1 MQLFRRKDLDMSNKH
16 EVVKFE
22 NGDLVL
28 DVDVSPEQET
38 VWLSQRQM
46 GELFGVST
54 DTIGLHIKNILRN
67 KELDSSTTE
76 ESSVVQNEGGR
87 KIRRMIKIYNL
98 DMIISVGY
106 RVNSKRGI
114 TFRRWATAVL
124 KDYLVKGYAVNQKQV
139 SRLNKTIEIQS
150 KMLAAVIDSDS
161 TEVLKVVN
169 EYTKALSLLDD
180 YDHQTIKKPKGNKK
194 TITLSY
200 EECRELID
208 HMGYGDS
215 SSVFGVEKE
224 NGKLKGI
231 LVAINQT
238 AFGKEVYP
246 SVQEK
251 AANLLYFLIKDHP
264 FADGCKRIG
273 ATLFLKYL
281 DKNHILFTNH
291 QKKISDNA
299 LVAITLMIAESNPK
313 EKDVIIDLVM
323 NFLNND

>member
-1 MQLFRRKDLDMSNKH
+1 MSNKH

-87 KIRRMIKIYNL
+87 KIRRMIKRYNL

-313 EKDVIIDLVM
+313 EKDVMVALVM
-323 NFLNND
+323 NLL

>member
-1 MQLFRRKDLDMSNKH
+1 MSNKH

-313 EKDVIIDLVM
+313 EKDVMVALVM
-323 NFLNND
+323 NLLD

>member
-1 MQLFRRKDLDMSNKH
+1 MQLFRWKDLDMSNKH

-46 GELFGVST
+46 SELFGVST

-87 KIRRMIKIYNL
+87 KIRRMIKRYNL

-124 KDYLVKGYAVNQKQV
+124 KDYLVKGYAVNQKQL

-215 SSVFGVEKE
+215 SRVFGVEKE

-264 FADGCKRIG
+264 FVDGCKRIG

-313 EKDVIIDLVM
+313 EKDVMVALVM
-323 NFLNND
+323 NLLD

>member
-1 MQLFRRKDLDMSNKH
+1 MAGKH
-16 EVVKFE
+16 EVVKFK
-22 NGDLVL
+22 NGGLVL
-28 DVDVSPEQET
+28 DVTVTPESET
-38 VWLSQRQM
+38 VWLNRSQIAELFDRDIKTV
-46 GELFGVST
+46 GKHINTALKEELFGEVVVAKFAT
-54 DTIGLHIKNILRN
+54 TTKHGAIKGKTQTR
-67 KELDSSTTE
+67 EVE
-76 ESSVVQNEGGR
+76 
-87 KIRRMIKIYNL
+87 YFNL
-98 DMIISVGY
+98 DVILSVGY
-106 RVNSKRGI
+106 RVKSKNGI
-114 TFRRWATAVL
+114 VFRKWANGIM
-124 KDYLVKGYAVNQKQV
+124 KDYLVKGYAVNQKQL

-150 KMLAAVIDSDS
+150 KMLATAIDSDS
-161 TEVLKVVN
+161 GEVLKVVN

-194 TITLSY
+194 ATALSY

-231 LVAINQT
+231 LVAIDQT
-238 AFGKEVYP
+238 AFGKDVYP

-273 ATLFLKYL
+273 ATIFLKYL
-281 DKNHILFTNH
+281 DKNHILFTDH
-291 QKKISDNA
+291 QKRISDSA

-313 EKDVIIDLVM
+313 EKDVMVALVM
-323 NFLNND
+323 NLLD